1 MTTPNLLTQANG
13 QAPVSSEPQGLD
25 AGLDLL
31 PELPADAAAAVLE
44 PTPAPVEAAAP
55 AATPPP
61 PPQPD
66 VLSQREQE
74 LARREQDFAQQQRLQ
89 RVQQSVMTYY
99 EDRLAGYA
107 RAYEQQG
114 LDAEQARTLAG
125 EMAKRDAQLGWQ
137 QYQGKMALERLI
149 AKEEGVPVDAL
160 ANLWDETAMRQEAAR
175 YKRSGGPQN
184 EELAAVKRQLAELKQ
199 LLQKSGT
206 PAQEFNQPSNRGGV
220 RVTADN
226 IDQLYNQWEVAHPNQ
241 AGNPYEA
248 RYRTVVFGER

>member
-1 MTTPNLLTQANG
+1 MVTPNLLAQTNG
-13 QAPVSSEPQGLD
+13 RPPETLD
-25 AGLDLL
+25 IIVAEVDAS
-31 PELPADAAAAVLE
+31 PELLAE
-44 PTPAPVEAAAP
+44 PTPDATSTPEPVAEATP
-55 AATPPP
+55 PPPP

-66 VLSQREQE
+66 VLTQREQE

-226 IDQLYNQWEVAHPNQ
+226 IDQLFKQWEVAHPGQ
-241 AGNPYEA
+241 DGNPYLA
-248 RYRTVVFGER
+248 RYRQIVNGG